1 MLRMDA
7 RVCAV
12 FFFQLICFVRFVL
25 FSGVEHLL
33 RDVKDTTIS
42 TLATEVIF
50 HDWIFFPIRMLLCLR
65 HTLNYLLSMQV
76 TSKLAA
82 LKGLDARLRE
92 IRSYLDLVIE
102 GKLPLNH
109 EILYHL
115 QVSLSLSVSLNYTE
129 RKLSCALIIF
139 PFFQIKVETFVYAMK
154 YTVALNS

>member
-50 HDWIFFPIRMLLCLR
+50 HDWIFFP
-65 HTLNYLLSMQV
+65 HSH
-76 TSKLAA
+76 AA
-82 LKGLDARLRE
+82 LFKAHP
-92 IRSYLDLVIE
+92 
-102 GKLPLNH
+102 K
-109 EILYHL
+109 
-115 QVSLSLSVSLNYTE
+115 LSLVN
-129 RKLSCALIIF
+129 
-139 PFFQIKVETFVYAMK
+139 VGH
-154 YTVALNS
+154 